1 MLSSISNSDNHW
13 GRTLWLLLFMLVV
26 SVGAYELALKKGG
39 HRPSIESDQD
49 LWSFYR
55 AQIQNNPNALVI
67 LGASRAQLGL
77 DTHVMRQRFP
87 EKDVIEL
94 TLNGQYPMATLEALA
109 QDESFTGVVWL
120 SIVAQSLE
128 PVYWDMQAPNNQY
141 FEQEASFYKSLDA
154 YISAWLQSKWRLL
167 HPTLRLSDWVEF
179 AFSDEQKKAP
189 FYVIEHLDLSKSG
202 DYSEQDLTQLVT
214 HFVEQKRQNYLEQSA
229 MSLAVWEAKVNRL
242 KLAVNSIENRGGSV
256 VLIRMPTDKG
266 HWQLDEAN
274 YPKAQYWD
282 QLSDS
287 GLRAVHFKDWPALS
301 DFDLPDSS
309 HLDQK
314 DAPPFTEQLI
324 QVLCQNFKETLS
336 CPE

>member
-1 MLSSISNSDNHW
+1 MLSSISNSENHW
-13 GRTLWLLLFMLVV
+13 GRTVSLFLVLLVV
-26 SVGAYELALKKGG
+26 SVWGYEAYLKHAG
-39 HRPSIESDQD
+39 HQPSIESDKD
-49 LWSFYR
+49 LWSHYR
-55 AQIQNNPNALVI
+55 ARVQNNSDALVI

-77 DTHVMRQRFP
+77 DTDVVRQRFP
-87 EKDVIEL
+87 EKEVMEL

-109 QDESFTGVVWL
+109 QDQSFKGVVWL

-128 PVYWDMQAPNNQY
+128 PVYWDMQAPNNRY
-141 FEQEASFYKSLDA
+141 FQNEASFYKSMDA

-167 HPTLRLSDWVEF
+167 HPTLRLSDWVTF
-179 AFSDEQKKAP
+179 AFSDEQRKAP
-189 FYVIEHLDLSKSG
+189 FYVVEHLDLSKSG

-214 HFVEQKRQNYLEQSA
+214 HFVEQKRQNYQEQPA
-229 MSLAVWEAKVNRL
+229 MSLATWDEQMVRL
-242 KLAVNSIENRGGSV
+242 KQAVDSIEKRGGSV

-282 QLSDS
+282 LLSDA
-287 GLRAVHFKDWPALS
+287 GLQAVHFKDWPALS
-301 DFDLPDSS
+301 GFDLPDSS

-314 DAPPFTEQLI
+314 DAPLFTERLI
-324 QVLCQNFKETLS
+324 QVLCQNFNGTLA